1 MRLEPIPVPEAGV
14 RKFLLIG
21 LVVAAAAV
29 LGRWHSTR
37 ETLSGWKASLQGGV
51 STVTG
56 EATVQRGQKTAQ
68 MLLRRRV
75 ERAVR
80 EYRSLNGKQPSTLS
94 DLVRENLLQRED
106 LADPWGRSLMLE
118 PSGTGLRLRCAGP
131 DGMYNTA
138 DDWTLDV

>member
-1 MRLEPIPVPEAGV
+1 M
-14 RKFLLIG
+14 RKFLAIG
-21 LVVAAAAV
+21 LILVAAVV

-37 ETLSGWKASLQGGV
+37 ETLSGWKASLNGGV

-56 EATVQRGQKTAQ
+56 EATIQRGEKTAQ
-68 MLLRRRV
+68 ILLRGRV
-75 ERAVR
+75 ARAVR
-80 EYRSLNGKQPSTLS
+80 EYSALKGEPPKSLA

-106 LADPWGRSLMLE
+106 LVDPWGRSLTLE

-131 DGMYNTA
+131 DGYYNTA

>member
-1 MRLEPIPVPEAGV
+1 M
-14 RKFLLIG
+14 RKFVVIG
-21 LVVAAAAV
+21 LIIVAAVV

-37 ETLSGWKASLQGGV
+37 ETVSGWKASLNGGV
-51 STVTG
+51 SEITG

-68 MLLRRRV
+68 VLLRGRV
-75 ERAVR
+75 QRAVQ
-80 EYRSLNGKQPSTLS
+80 EYRAMKGEPPTSLA

-106 LADPWGRSLMLE
+106 LSDPWGRSLTLE